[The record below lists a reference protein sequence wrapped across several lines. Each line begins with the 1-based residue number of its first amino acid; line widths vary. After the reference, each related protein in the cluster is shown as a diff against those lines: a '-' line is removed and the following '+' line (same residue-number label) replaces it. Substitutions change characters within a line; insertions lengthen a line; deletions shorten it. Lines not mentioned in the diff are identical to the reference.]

1 MRWVHEGTPPARTA
15 KEKHDNTLYAKAI
28 GNKHCAPC
36 LNLNGCEFPIDL
48 MPQHPPHP
56 NCHCSLKT
64 AEALD
69 TAALCDLSKFDKYI
83 FSPIFDVNTGK
94 KALFES
100 WGYDIMDSQYLKE
113 EYCKQAQKKYADGDF
128 TLGKIDEYGQR
139 ITIVIV
145 LPRKNIRKKAYLK
158 SGWMIYPDGVIQ
170 LATPYCGEIEE

>member
-56 NCHCSLKT
+56 NCHCRLKT

-100 WGYDIMDSQYLKE
+100 WGYDIMDS
-113 EYCKQAQKKYADGDF
+113 
-128 TLGKIDEYGQR
+128 R
-139 ITIVIV
+139 ISK
-145 LPRKNIRKKAYLK
+145 KNIANRHKRN
-158 SGWMIYPDGVIQ
+158 MQTVISP
-170 LATPYCGEIEE
+170 LAKLTATGRG